1 MELCLYFTALK
12 YQLFFN
18 TTMVKQLLKGDLY
31 ESVNHCFRPTKLKT
45 ACVAVLALVAVNN
58 VSAYTISERAH
69 VEFVAQQNLITGKV
83 TDAENKALQGV
94 TVSVLNK
101 NIRTSTDA
109 NGRFVINVQKGETL
123 VLSLIGYLEERVV
136 IDSKGNIEITLEK
149 DVRGLEEVTV
159 TGLAGQQKKSTLVGS
174 ITSVKPEELKIPTA
188 NLSNAIAGK
197 LAGVVAFQRS
207 GEPGADGSTFY
218 IRGISTFSGIN
229 SPLIIIDGVPAS
241 TGDLNAIAPEAIESF
256 SILKDAN
263 ATAMYGTKGANGV
276 MIVTTKRGKNLDK
289 ARINIRLENAINT
302 PIRVPKFVDGT
313 RFMELYNEAV
323 NARGTGEILYTKDKI
338 EGTRNGLDPLVFPDV
353 NWYAEMFK
361 KNAQGRALN
370 ANVQGGGAKVDYFM
384 SATLNMDDGMLRSS
398 DVNSYSNNIKVNRYT
413 FQNNLFAQLT
423 PTTKASLKLNTQLRD
438 YKGPN
443 RSVSDIFS
451 NAINANPV
459 DFPVFFPNN
468 EQFPEGFLFGGKTG
482 GRYNNGFI
490 NPYAWMVDGYSSNF
504 QSTVMATLDLT
515 QSLDFLTKGLSAN
528 GLMSFKNW
536 SSTTTSRSRGV
547 NNYEILNYS
556 VDADGKYIYSL
567 GRVGSVQ
574 SETLGTGTG
583 TEGDRSL
590 YFQAGLNYQRTFD
603 LHDVSGVLVYY
614 QTDYNVNNAGGSLI
628 NSLPKRS
635 MSYSGRL
642 SYSYDNRYLFQG
654 TFGYNGS
661 ENFAKGSKFGFF
673 PSFGVGYNISNENFF
688 EPLKDKIHHL
698 KLRGSWGLA
707 GNDQIGSER
716 FVYLSDINLTSQ
728 SFTTGITQDYTRS
741 GPSYNRFSNPNITW
755 EISEQYN
762 AAIELGLFNSL
773 NFVFDV
779 YKEDRRNIFLSRQ
792 TIPDYLGTSG
802 TTIYGNLGRVSA
814 KGIDISADY
823 FKQITS
829 DLSMALKGT
838 FTYAHNVI
846 TDYDEPAFAVNKNLN
861 YTGYP
866 INTQLG
872 YLAERLFIDDA
883 EVANSPIQQLGGF
896 VSGGDI
902 KYTDYNND
910 GLVNSDD
917 RVRMGYPTTPEIVYG
932 FGPSFKFK
940 KFDFSLFFQGAAHTS
955 LFMSGFH
962 PFGTSDQRNVLTF
975 IADDHFSESNPNIYA
990 AYPKLSKL
998 DNPNNTAVSSYYMR
1012 DGAFL
1017 KLKNAE
1023 IGYSYKFARFYC
1035 SGLNLATFSKFKY
1048 WDPEQGGGAGLS
1060 YPTQRT
1066 MNIGV
1071 QMTFN

>member
-1 MELCLYFTALK
+1 
-12 YQLFFN
+12 
-18 TTMVKQLLKGDLY
+18 MVKILQKGNVSLNVINYLKP
-31 ESVNHCFRPTKLKT
+31 SNVKT
-45 ACVAVLALVAVNN
+45 ACVAFLALTAVNN
-58 VSAYTISERAH
+58 LSAATISVKAN
-69 VEFVAQQNLITGKV
+69 VELTKLQQNLVTGIV
-83 TDAENKALQGV
+83 TDSDNNPLQGV
-94 TVSVLNK
+94 TVSVLSK
-101 NIRTSTDA
+101 TAKTSTDA
-109 NGRFVINVQKGETL
+109 NGRFVINAQKGETL
-123 VLSLIGYLEERVV
+123 VVSLIGYLNANIVV
-136 IDSKGNIEITLEK
+136 DTKDNINVILEK
-149 DVRGLEEVTV
+149 DVTGLEEITV

-302 PIRVPKFVDGT
+302 PILVPKFVNGT
-313 RFMELYNEAV
+313 RFMELFNEAV
-323 NARGTGEILYTKDKI
+323 ESRGTGEILYTRDKI
-338 EGTRNGLDPLVFPDV
+338 EGTRNGLNSLVYPDV
-353 NWYAEMFK
+353 DWYSEMFN

-370 ANVQGGGAKVDYFM
+370 ANVQGGGTRVDYFM

-438 YKGPN
+438 YSGPN
-443 RSVSDIFS
+443 RSVTNIFA

-468 EQFPEGFLFGGKTG
+468 EQFPEGYLFGGKTG

-490 NPYAWMVDGYSSNF
+490 NPYAWMVDGYQANF
-504 QSTVMATLDLT
+504 QSTLMATLDLT

-547 NNYEILNYS
+547 NNYEILNYQ
-556 VDADGKYIYSL
+556 VDADGNYIYDL

-574 SETLGTGTG
+574 TETLGTGTG
-583 TEGDRSL
+583 TSGDRSL
-590 YFQAGLNYQRTFD
+590 YFQAGLNYQRTFADVHD
-603 LHDVSGVLVYY
+603 LSGVLVYY

-628 NSLPKRS
+628 ASLPKRS
-635 MSYSGRL
+635 QSYSGRL

-661 ENFAKGSKFGFF
+661 ENFAEGSKYGFF
-673 PSFGVGYNISNENFF
+673 PSFGLGYNISNEDFF
-688 EPLKDKIHHL
+688 TPFKDKIHHL
-698 KLRGSWGLA
+698 KLRGSWGLS
-707 GNDQIGSER
+707 GNDQIGSDR

-728 SFTTGITQDYTRS
+728 SFTTGITQDYSRS
-741 GPSYNRFSNPNITW
+741 GPSYNRFANPNITW

-814 KGIDISADY
+814 KGIDVSADY
-823 FKQITS
+823 FKQITP

-838 FTYAHNVI
+838 FTYAHNTIV
-846 TDYDEPAFAVNKNLN
+846 DYDEPDFAVNKHLN
-861 YTGYP
+861 FTGHP

-872 YLAERLFIDDA
+872 YIAERLFIDGA
-883 EVANSPIQQLGGF
+883 EVANSPLQQLGGF

-902 KYTDYNND
+902 KYTDYNKD

-917 RVRMGYPTTPEIVYG
+917 RIRMGHPTTPEIVYG

-940 KFDFSLFFQGAAHTS
+940 KFDFSVFFQGVARTS

-975 IADDHFSESNPNIYA
+975 IADDHFSSSNPNIYA

-998 DNPNNTAVSSYYMR
+998 DNPNNTATSSYYMR
-1012 DGAFL
+1012 DAAFL

-1023 IGYSYKFARFYC
+1023 LGYSYKFARFYC
-1035 SGLNLATFSKFKY
+1035 SGLNLLTFSKFKY

-1066 MNIGV
+1066 INFGV